1 MREHVALRKMT
12 SEEQTYLKQLA
23 RSRTAEARL
32 VQRAQILLALQGG
45 ERPSAVARRLR
56 VTRPTV
62 YAWIARFNEAGIG
75 GLQDHPRPGRPPT
88 YTAEQHA
95 EVIAAALTKPDE
107 LGLPFGSWTLDRL
120 QAYLQ
125 EHKGIAI
132 KRSRIDE
139 ILLNEGLRWRK
150 QETWFGE
157 RVDPDFAKKRGSS
170 SGFTRTRRRAA
181 SSSASMKW
189 DRNRPRASPASRPSS
204 RHRRSGRTARCRQS
218 EPSRK
223 STTAGGARVTS
234 SGRSGRRRGKR

>member
-1 MREHVALRKMT
+1 MPEHRVLREMT
-12 SEEQTYLKQLA
+12 LEEQTTLEQLA
-23 RSRTAEARL
+23 HSRTVEARL
-32 VQRAQILLALQGG
+32 VQRAEILLGLRDG
-45 ERPSAVARRLR
+45 ESLSAVARRLR

-62 YAWIARFNEAGIG
+62 YTWVARFNEAGID
-75 GLQDHPRPGRPPT
+75 GLQDRPRSGRPPT
-88 YTAEQHA
+88 YTAEQRA

-120 QAYLQ
+120 QVYLH
-125 EHKGIAI
+125 EHKGLAI

-139 ILLNEGLRWRK
+139 ILLDEGLRWRK

-170 SGFTRTRRRAA
+170 SGFTQTRRRAA

-189 DRNRPRASPASRPSS
+189 DRNRPRASPAR
-204 RHRRSGRTARCRQS
+204 RRSARHHKPAKTARYRQGG
-218 EPSRK
+218 PSRR

-234 SGRSGRRRGKR
+234 SGRSGQRQGER